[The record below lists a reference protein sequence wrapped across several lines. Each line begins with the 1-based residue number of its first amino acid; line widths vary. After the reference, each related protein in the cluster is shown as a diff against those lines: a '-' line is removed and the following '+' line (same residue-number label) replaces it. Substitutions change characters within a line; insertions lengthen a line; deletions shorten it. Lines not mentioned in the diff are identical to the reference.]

1 MKNKTGMWTIIHCLI
16 LPGRCLKNTASVGCA
31 VRALS
36 VKARTARPTGTA
48 LHLSGYTRILNLFAT
63 PFKRHIG
70 SSLLAALM
78 LVVVTGCKNQADSAA
93 KPAQSPSAKVKIA
106 QALAQDVSEW
116 DEYTGR
122 IEAVEA
128 VDVRARVSG
137 YLERIHFRAGESVK
151 KGDLLFEI
159 DAKPFKAQLS
169 YAEAELERA
178 KSRQELAKNDFTRA
192 ERLFRAKAISGEEH
206 DARGKGLR
214 EAAAAVQ
221 SAEANVYSAKL
232 NLDYTKIRSPID
244 GRIGRELITL
254 GNVVNGGGGDATLL
268 TFIVSTDPVYVYVD
282 ADERSVLKYRRLSGT
297 ADPAQT
303 PAELAVADEDQFP
316 HQGRLDYISPRE
328 NAATGTVSLR
338 GVFANKDGLLSPGFF
353 ARMRVRGSAPYP
365 ALLLPD
371 RAIGTDQAQR
381 FVWVVN
387 PDNQVEYRKVAL
399 GAHIGQ
405 SRVIA
410 DGLKPG
416 EWAVIE
422 GLQKLKPGIKVDPE
436 RISLSEPLT
445 Q

>member
-1 MKNKTGMWTIIHCLI
+1 MNNKTVMLTDAIFVGRARAIIL
-16 LPGRCLKNTASVGCA
+16 
-31 VRALS
+31 
-36 VKARTARPTGTA
+36 KARTARPTRLTEYVA
-48 LHLSGYTRILNLFAT
+48 LFKPVSGV
-63 PFKRHIG
+63 
-70 SSLLAALM
+70 SLLTVFM
-78 LVVVTGCKNQADSAA
+78 LVALVGCVSQEDSKAKAA
-93 KPAQSPSAKVKIA
+93 QIPPPKVKIA
-106 QALAQDVSEW
+106 QALAQDVTEW

-137 YLERIHFRAGESVK
+137 YLEQIHFRAGEYVK
-151 KGDLLFEI
+151 KGELLFEI
-159 DAKPFKAQLS
+159 DAKPFKAQLNF
-169 YAEAELERA
+169 AEAELERA

-244 GRIGRELITL
+244 GRIGRELITV
-254 GNVVNGGGGDATLL
+254 GNVVNGGSGDATLL

-282 ADERSVLKYRRLSGT
+282 ADERSVLKYRRSA

-303 PAELAVADEDQFP
+303 PAELAVADEARFP

-387 PDNQVEYRKVAL
+387 PDKQVEYRKVAL

-416 EWAVIE
+416 EWVVIE
-422 GLQKLKPGIKVDPE
+422 GLQKLKPDIKVDPE